1 MNHRFGYLF
10 ICGLWLLATCLLPL
24 QARAASHPGARM
36 IRIGIVTDGSTP
48 ADQAAVALFQKEIR
62 NIVDNEHDLKFPAE
76 FNLSG
81 HDTRAGVKKALD
93 KLFASPRV
101 DIVLALGIISSSEVL
116 SRQRIVKPVI
126 APYVADFVLKE
137 RERKKLSSRN
147 LVCIDSMYYLDQ
159 DIETFRKIIPFQH
172 VALVLDQREAE
183 AFTNIDQL
191 VQDFAARHHLTV
203 DVVTAGAEAD
213 PVLEKIGQ
221 GVEAVLVGPLWHFDD
236 EQVEILARGL
246 IARRLPG
253 FTIWDSHQ
261 VVLGLYAGLEARA
274 KQDILARRT
283 AVAVMDII
291 LHENPSDIDV
301 GFIRDRELTI
311 NMATA
316 RSMNILPSI
325 LTMSS
330 ARLINDQP
338 LGRGPRL
345 NIKAVV
351 DESVKAN
358 LSLQSARIAVRA
370 GQQKVEESKADLL
383 PRIDLNSGATVID
396 HDRARAGAG
405 MTPQRSWTAGASGSV
420 LLYSDNVWA
429 GYESEKHLQKGREM
443 DRERVRLNVTYDASV
458 AYLNLLRAR
467 TIERIYKDN
476 LKLTEANL
484 KRARIRV
491 STGAAG
497 PDEVYRWQTKYAEDR
512 RQVLYR
518 ESDSFDAM
526 EAVNRIM
533 HHPLEQE
540 FLPEETTLTDP
551 LFIMGDRF
559 FCSMMEKPVYFNR
572 FRRFA
577 MEEAVSLRPELKI
590 YDAAIK
596 AKKRLATAAKRAY
609 WLPEFS
615 VDWSVDEYLA
625 DSGNGERDDNDR
637 LDDTDWRVGVYAR
650 FPLFEGGRKKA
661 RSGRLEEEVSL
672 LHNDQSAAA
681 EAISQGVL
689 RALNRTRASYP
700 SITLTRQAA
709 EAARKNFD
717 LVTDSY
723 VQGIK
728 SIVDLLDAQNQSL
741 NADLNAANAVYDFLI
756 DYMGVERALG
766 EFTIF
771 MPEEQRRA
779 WLEKAQQAIGMKP

>member
-1 MNHRFGYLF
+1 MNNRFRTLF
-10 ICGLWLLATCLLPL
+10 LCGLWLLAVCLLPFA
-24 QARAASHPGARM
+24 ARAASYPGSRQ
-36 IRIGIVTDGSTP
+36 IRIGVITDGSTP
-48 ADQAAVALFQKEIR
+48 ADKAAVALFQKEIR
-62 NIVDNEHDLKFPAE
+62 KIVDNEHEVSFPAE
-76 FNLSG
+76 FNQSG
-81 HDTRAGVKKALD
+81 QDTRAEVKKALD
-93 KLFASPRV
+93 KMFASPRV
-101 DIVLALGIISSSEVL
+101 DIILALGIISSSEVL
-116 SRQRIVKPVI
+116 SRKRIPKPVI

-137 RERKKLSSRN
+137 RQQQKLSSRN
-147 LVCIDSMYYLDQ
+147 LICIDSMYYLDQ
-159 DIETFRKIIPFQH
+159 DIETFRKIVPFQH
-172 VALVLDQREAE
+172 VALILDEREAE
-183 AFTNIDQL
+183 AFSNLERL
-191 VQDFAARHHLTV
+191 VEEFAARHHLTV
-203 DVVTAGAEAD
+203 DVVTAGAQAD
-213 PVLEKIGQ
+213 PVLKRIGE

-246 IARRLPG
+246 IARRIPG

-261 VVLGLYAGLEARA
+261 VDLGLYAGLEARA

-291 LHENPSDIDV
+291 LHENPADIDI
-301 GFIRDRELTI
+301 GFIRDRDLTI

-316 RSMNILPSI
+316 RAMNILPSVLI
-325 LTMSS
+325 TSS

-338 LGRGPRL
+338 VGRGPRR

-351 DESVKAN
+351 DEAVKAN
-358 LSLQSARIAVRA
+358 LKLQSARIAVRA

-396 HDRARAGAG
+396 HDRARSGGG
-405 MTPQRSWTAGASGSV
+405 MTPQRAWTAGASGSV
-420 LLYSDNVWA
+420 LLYSDEVWA
-429 GYESEKHLQKGREM
+429 GYKSEKHLQKGREM
-443 DRERVRLNVTYDASV
+443 DRERVRLDVTYQASV
-458 AYLNLLRAR
+458 FYLNLLRAR
-467 TIERIYKDN
+467 SIERIYKDN

-518 ESDSFDAM
+518 ESDTFDAM
-526 EAVNRIM
+526 EAVNRVM
-533 HHPLEQE
+533 HRPLEEE
-540 FLPEETTLTDP
+540 FLPEETTLQDP
-551 LFIMGDRF
+551 LFIMGDQF
-559 FCSMMEKPVYFNR
+559 FCSLMEKPVYFNR

-577 MEEAVSLRPELKI
+577 IEEAVAIRPELKI
-590 YDAAIK
+590 YEAAIK

-615 VDWSVDEYLA
+615 VDWSVDQYLA
-625 DSGNGERDDNDR
+625 DSGHGERDDNDH

-650 FPLFEGGRKKA
+650 FPLFEGGKKMA

-672 LHNDQSAAA
+672 LHNDQNAAA

-689 RALNRTRASYP
+689 KALNRTRASYP

-756 DYMGVERALG
+756 DYMGVERSLG
-766 EFTIF
+766 EFVIF
-771 MPEEQRRA
+771 LPEEQHRA
-779 WLEKAQQAIGMKP
+779 WLEKAHQAIGMKP